1 MIHIYTGDGKGKTT
15 AAVGLAVR
23 SAGNNKKI
31 VFAQFIKTMP
41 SGELIS
47 LAKLGIVIIR
57 SELQLGFTF
66 LMNEK
71 TKALCRKEQQD
82 ILESV
87 VAAVQKEK
95 PDLIILDEA
104 LDALNAAV
112 LDEDA
117 LRSFIKTLPADSE
130 LVLTGRPVPEW
141 LAKIADYYSQIKKI
155 KHPFDNGVKARYGIE
170 R

>member
-23 SAGNNKKI
+23 AAGNNKKI
-31 VFAQFIKTMP
+31 VFAQFIKSMP

-47 LAKLGIVIIR
+47 LEKLGVVIIR
-57 SELQLGFTF
+57 SELRLGFTF
-66 LMNEK
+66 LMDEK
-71 TKALCRKEQQD
+71 TKTLCRKEQRR
-82 ILESV
+82 ILENAA
-87 VAAVQKEK
+87 AAVQKEK
-95 PDLIILDEA
+95 PGLIILDEA
-104 LDALNAAV
+104 LDALNAAM

-117 LRSFIKTLPADSE
+117 LRSFIQTLPADCE

-141 LAKIADYYSQIKKI
+141 LADIADYYSQIKKI
-155 KHPFDNGVKARYGIE
+155 KHPFDKGVKARDGIE